1 MALLLIDIGNSAAKW
16 VETQAETQLE
26 SGAVAEAGPLRVQVE
41 VHRGR
46 IEGLRD
52 RLLVAWQALAVD
64 AAVACSVA
72 APAVVAEIEA
82 AARAR
87 KLPVKWLQSEP
98 SYRGAFTLE
107 NAYRDPR
114 QLGADRW
121 HALIGAGALQG
132 HDTRAPLVVVTA
144 GTATTVDCL
153 EAVAGGW
160 RFIGGVI
167 APGVRLMLESL
178 AQGTADL
185 PYALGTAT
193 AFPVHT
199 DDAIASGVLDA
210 QAGLVQRVVQRFAAR
225 LDAQPRLLLGGGHAD
240 TLAPLLR
247 DAGIDLT
254 IEDNLVLRGLLAR
267 ARGS

>member
-1 MALLLIDIGNSAAKW
+1 MALLLIDIGNSAVKW
-16 VETQAETQLE
+16 AETRAE
-26 SGAVAEAGPLRVQVE
+26 ARAETGAVAEAGPLRARVE

-46 IEGLRD
+46 IGGLRD
-52 RLLVAWQALAVD
+52 RLLLAWQAAAVD
-64 AAVACSVA
+64 AVVACNVA

-87 KLPVKWLQSEP
+87 KLPVKWLHSEP
-98 SYRGAFTLE
+98 RYCGSFTLE
-107 NAYRDPR
+107 NVYRDPR
-114 QLGADRW
+114 QLGTDRW

-132 HDTRAPLVVVTA
+132 NDTRAPLIVVTA

-153 EAVAGGW
+153 ETIAGGW

-185 PYALGTAT
+185 PHSLGTAT
-193 AFPVHT
+193 AFPVNT

-210 QAGLVQRVVQRFAAR
+210 QAGLVQRVAHRFAAR
-225 LDAQPRLLLGGGHAD
+225 LGAQPRVLLGGGHAD

-267 ARGS
+267 V